1 MESDLSNI
9 NFQDAD
15 RLNYIHLLHEEEH
28 KYFYCCQKIPFAGFV
43 CKIFH
48 CLKMPHSD
56 SELVLNFVDPVPIAI
71 KKITARERG
80 EHSEVILFYVNI

>member
-9 NFQDAD
+9 YFQNAD
-15 RLNYIHLLHEEEH
+15 RIYYIHLLHEEED
-28 KYFYCCQKIPFAGFV
+28 KYFYYCQKIPFAGFD

-56 SELVLNFVDPVPIAI
+56 SKLVLNFVDPVPIAI
-71 KKITARERG
+71 RKNTSQRKMRTLRSFI
-80 EHSEVILFYVNI
+80 ILC

>member
-9 NFQDAD
+9 YFQNAD
-15 RLNYIHLLHEEEH
+15 RLYYIHLVHEEDH
-28 KYFYCCQKIPFAGFV
+28 KYFYCCQKILFAGFL

-56 SELVLNFVDPVPIAI
+56 SELVLNFVDPVAIAI
-71 KKITARERG
+71 KKISPRERTIKLV
-80 EHSEVILFYVNI
+80 SVLLYLNI